1 MFEKVLVANRGEIAL
16 RIMRTLEEMGIV
28 PVAVASEADR
38 DAPHALSA
46 AETHVIGPAPASES
60 YLRIEAV
67 VEAAKRSGCDAV
79 HPGYGFLSEN
89 AAFAEACENAGI
101 RFIGPSPEAMR
112 VMGSKTA
119 SREAM
124 QKAGVP
130 VVPGF
135 QEPGADGARLERAAA
150 ELGFPVLVK
159 ASAGGGGKGMRV
171 VREPGE
177 LRSALSLSRSEARAA
192 FGDDTVYLERYL
204 ERPRHVE
211 IQVFGDAGGNVFH
224 LGERECSIQRRHQ
237 KILEETPSPAVDP
250 ELRARMGEAAVE
262 AARAVRYRN
271 AGTVEFLLDAQ
282 GRFYFLEM
290 NTRLQVEHP
299 VTEMVYGVDLV
310 AAQVRT
316 AAGEGLGFDP
326 ASLCPRGHAVEARI
340 YAEDPAQGFLPQTG
354 SVLRL
359 RIPHRPGLRVDA
371 GLAEGREVGLY
382 YDPLLAKVIAWGEDR
397 ATATSRLHAAL
408 GGLAVL
414 GVTTNV
420 DFLMDV
426 LALPAW
432 RTGDLHTG
440 FLDEHLPAWRGPEE
454 PPPEVVALA
463 AAASIRPEA
472 VSGDGR
478 GALPTPWTTVGNW
491 SPLGGR

>member
-1 MFEKVLVANRGEIAL
+1 
-16 RIMRTLEEMGIV
+16 
-28 PVAVASEADR
+28 
-38 DAPHALSA
+38 
-46 AETHVIGPAPASES
+46 
-60 YLRIEAV
+60 
-67 VEAAKRSGCDAV
+67 
-79 HPGYGFLSEN
+79 
-89 AAFAEACENAGI
+89 
-101 RFIGPSPEAMR
+101 
-112 VMGSKTA
+112 
-119 SREAM
+119 
-124 QKAGVP
+124 
-130 VVPGF
+130 
-135 QEPGADGARLERAAA
+135 
-150 ELGFPVLVK
+150 
-159 ASAGGGGKGMRV
+159 
-171 VREPGE
+171 
-177 LRSALSLSRSEARAA
+177 
-192 FGDDTVYLERYL
+192 
-204 ERPRHVE
+204 
-211 IQVFGDAGGNVFH
+211 
-224 LGERECSIQRRHQ
+224 
-237 KILEETPSPAVDP
+237 
-250 ELRARMGEAAVE
+250 
-262 AARAVRYRN
+262 
-271 AGTVEFLLDAQ
+271 
-282 GRFYFLEM
+282 M

-316 AAGEGLGFDP
+316 AAGEGRWGSTP
-326 ASLCPRGHAVEARI
+326 PTLCPAGPRRRGADLRRGPGPGV
-340 YAEDPAQGFLPQTG
+340 PPQTG

-397 ATATSRLHAAL
+397 ATATVRLHAAL

-432 RTGDLHTG
+432 RSGDLHTG

-472 VSGDGR
+472 GSGDGR